1 MIIYFTPVS
10 KTHPMVQRLTI
21 KDNRA
26 MFSIILVLPTL
37 TTSILLTL
45 LTMIHMLRPTT
56 MILMSKHTTHH
67 TIRMSATMILMTRHT
82 LHRTTHM
89 SMQILTLIL
98 TVTIKSQIGT
108 THIAQGILSTN
119 TPYLISRTSSLSMAS
134 LCPNLMST
142 QNPNILI

>member
-1 MIIYFTPVS
+1 MIIYSTPVS
-10 KTHPMVQRLTI
+10 KTHPTIQRLTI

-37 TTSILLTL
+37 TTSILLTI

-56 MILMSKHTTHH
+56 MILMSKHTTYR
-67 TIRMSATMILMTRHT
+67 TIRMSTTMILMTRHT

-98 TVTIKSQIGT
+98 TATIKSQIAT
-108 THIAQGILSTN
+108 THIAHLSTN
-119 TPYLISRTSSLSMAS
+119 TPYLISRTSSHSMAS